1 MRPNRYLDDYLHGLE
16 FLGGVYPDD
25 AGAIAEHG
33 IVAALDDDD
42 DDAFVFLLRLVGPD
56 APAFAD
62 ELWQLIS
69 GFLNSRRVEELF
81 GGSEDAGMA
90 DINTGTRPRYL
101 PPPTRPRIPR

>member
-16 FLGGVYPDD
+16 FLGGAYPDD
-25 AGAIAEHG
+25 AKAIAEHG
-33 IVAALDDDD
+33 IVAALDD

-69 GFLNSRRVEELF
+69 DFLNSRRVEELF
-81 GGSEDAGMA
+81 GGSEDAGLA
-90 DINTGTRPRYL
+90 DLNIVRSPRYL
-101 PPPTRPRIPR
+101 PPLTRPRIPR

>member
-1 MRPNRYLDDYLHGLE
+1 M
-16 FLGGVYPDD
+16 
-25 AGAIAEHG
+25 
-33 IVAALDDDD
+33 AALDD
-42 DDAFVFLLRLVGPD
+42 DDAFVFLLRLVGPE

-81 GGSEDAGMA
+81 GGSEDAGLA
-90 DINTGTRPRYL
+90 DPDTVRRPRYL

>member
-1 MRPNRYLDDYLHGLE
+1 M
-16 FLGGVYPDD
+16 YPDD
-25 AGAIAEHG
+25 SRVIAERG
-33 IVAALDDDD
+33 IVAALDD

-81 GGSEDAGMA
+81 GSSENAGLA
-90 DINTGTRPRYL
+90 DLNTERSEI
-101 PPPTRPRIPR
+101 PPTSYSTEDPR